1 MKKYSA
7 VIFDLDGTL
16 MNTLGDLLDATNY
29 MLAKYGYPLVDMEK
43 LRKAVGNGAL
53 NQLRCCFPDT
63 VAEEE
68 LLACVEEYKPYYAL
82 HCEEKTAPYEGVSEL
97 LTELKRRGVPMAIVT
112 NKPDEAAQRLCRRW
126 FGDWMEL
133 FIGERAGVGDT
144 AIVGFVSTLA
154 SSMTTFEMMKDMD
167 DKGAMLNA
175 AFAVSAAFVLADH
188 LAFTMAFRSEYVPAM
203 ILGKLISGA
212 CALVV
217 AAVLYRRTEKKT
229 EATA

>member
-29 MLAKYGYPLVDMEK
+29 MLAKYGYPLVDMER

-126 FGDWMEL
+126 FGDWMDL
-133 FIGERAGVGDT
+133 FIGERTGVPRKTAGDMVHLALQELGVKEDEAVYVGD
-144 AIVGFVSTLA
+144 
-154 SSMTTFEMMKDMD
+154 
-167 DKGAMLNA
+167 
-175 AFAVSAAFVLADH
+175 
-188 LAFTMAFRSEYVPAM
+188 SEVD
-203 ILGKLISGA
+203 L
-212 CALVV
+212 
-217 AAVLYRRTEKKT
+217 
-229 EATA
+229 ATARNSGLDCISCLWGFRDKDYLVSLGADKLAEKPADILDWIR